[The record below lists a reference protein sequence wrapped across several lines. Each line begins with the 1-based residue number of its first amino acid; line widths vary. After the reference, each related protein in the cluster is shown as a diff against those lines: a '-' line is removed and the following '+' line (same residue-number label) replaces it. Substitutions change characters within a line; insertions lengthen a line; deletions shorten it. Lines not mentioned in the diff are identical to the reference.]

1 MLAIVEMAARC
12 GHDRDDEGESQ
23 RQGTAK
29 DCEQSQ
35 VGGRHGQP
43 RGLGNQE
50 QEYAGQEQ
58 SSR

>member
-29 DCEQSQ
+29 DGEQRQ

-43 RGLGNQE
+43 GGLGDQE
-50 QEYAGQEQ
+50 QEYAGQE
-58 SSR
+58 